1 MKRQAGPQ
9 ISSEGLFAVAQS
21 EQTLREQE
29 HLAIVGKRNAYRGD
43 LLNATA
49 HKVLEEY
56 LPALS
61 TAPIFLFLSGK
72 TKKALSERI
81 LGYIVKRYAPL
92 AKLDDMSP
100 YDWRQCSGY
109 RMVESVPLHRLAHVM
124 GHDSFRFEIRPKMYI
139 QGTRHDVQQAIETIA
154 WTCD

>member
-9 ISSEGLFAVAQS
+9 ISSEDLF
-21 EQTLREQE
+21 
-29 HLAIVGKRNAYRGD
+29 
-43 LLNATA
+43 
-49 HKVLEEY
+49 
-56 LPALS
+56 
-61 TAPIFLFLSGK
+61 TAPIFLFLSCK

-81 LGYIVKRYAPL
+81 LGYIVKRYAPV

-124 GHDSFRFEIRPKMYI
+124 EHDSLLYI
-139 QGTRHDVQQAIETIA
+139 QGTRHDLQQAVEIIA
-154 WTCD
+154 WT